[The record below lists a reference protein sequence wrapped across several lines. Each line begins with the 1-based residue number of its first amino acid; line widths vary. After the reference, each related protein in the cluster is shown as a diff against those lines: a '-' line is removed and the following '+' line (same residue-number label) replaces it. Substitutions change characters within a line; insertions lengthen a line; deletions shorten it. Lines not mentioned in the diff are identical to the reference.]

1 MDFWS
6 ALTHPDMVFLR
17 YALLAG
23 LISAIPFGMTGSLV
37 VVQRISYL
45 AGAVAHSILG
55 GVGLALYL
63 QTVHGWSWFHP
74 LWGATVA
81 AVVSALATGW
91 IHMHYQ
97 ERTDSVISA
106 IWVIGMSIGVVFF
119 SLTPGYVDVNS
130 YLFGNIL
137 LVGLTDLRMVAG
149 LAVLV
154 SAFVVVFYPRLLAIS
169 FDEEF
174 SLLRGVS
181 SRGYQMVFLVLTSLS
196 IVVMVRIVGI
206 IMVVALLT
214 LPAAAAGRFVRHLWQ
229 MMLVSTLL
237 VAFCT
242 VLGIYLSFVWEL
254 PAGAVIVLINGVI
267 YALSLLLSMTRKRG
281 A

>member
-1 MDFWS
+1 MDFWT

-55 GVGLALYL
+55 GVGLALYM
-63 QTVHGWSWFHP
+63 QTVHGWSWFDP
-74 LWGATVA
+74 IWGAMLA
-81 AVVSALATGW
+81 AVISALVTGL
-91 IHMHYQ
+91 IHMYYR

-106 IWVIGMSIGVVFF
+106 IWVLGMSVGVVFF

-130 YLFGNIL
+130 FLFGNIL
-137 LVGLTDLRMVAG
+137 LVGLTDLGMVAV
-149 LAVLV
+149 LALVV
-154 SAFVVVFYPRLLAIS
+154 SAFVLVFYPRLLALS

-174 SLLRGVS
+174 ALLRGVS
-181 SRGYQMVFLVLTSLS
+181 SRGYQIVFLVLTSLS

-229 MMLVSTLL
+229 MMLVSALL

-242 VLGIYLSFVWEL
+242 FLGIYLSFVWEL
-254 PAGAVIVLINGVI
+254 PAGAVIVLINGLI
-267 YALSLLLSMTRKRG
+267 YGLSLLLSVAKKRTV
-281 A
+281 